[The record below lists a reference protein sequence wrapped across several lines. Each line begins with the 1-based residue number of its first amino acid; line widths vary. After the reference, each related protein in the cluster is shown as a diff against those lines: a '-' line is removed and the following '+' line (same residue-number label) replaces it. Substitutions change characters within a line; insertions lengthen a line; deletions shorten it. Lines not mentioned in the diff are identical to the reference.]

1 MGGTKMIRFAAINLN
16 GISIAYVMGIV
27 NAALAL
33 VVSFGVDLTAEQQG
47 YLAAIVNGL
56 LVLVVHVSHRVGE
69 ATASGASAAKSQSA
83 NEPMTVAAARRAVEL
98 HDSAQDAP
106 APAVATQED

>member
-1 MGGTKMIRFAAINLN
+1 MIRAAAINLN

-33 VVSFGVDLTAEQQG
+33 TVSFGVDLTAEQQG

-56 LVLVVHVSHRVGE
+56 LILVVHVSHRVGE
-69 ATASGASAAKSQSA
+69 ATASGSAAAKSQIA
-83 NEPMTVAAARRAVEL
+83 NEPVAVAAARRAVEI
-98 HDSAQDAP
+98 HDA
-106 APAVATQED
+106 AVADAVEPEPSSAVP

>member
-1 MGGTKMIRFAAINLN
+1 MIRVAAINLN

-33 VVSFGVDLTAEQQG
+33 TVSFGVDLTAEQQG

-56 LVLVVHVSHRVGE
+56 LILVVHVSHRVGE
-69 ATASGASAAKSQSA
+69 ATASGSAAAKSQIA
-83 NEPMTVAAARRAVEL
+83 NEPVAVAAARRAVEI
-98 HDSAQDAP
+98 HDA
-106 APAVATQED
+106 AVADAVEPEPPSTVA

>member
-1 MGGTKMIRFAAINLN
+1 MIRVAAINLN

-33 VVSFGVDLTAEQQG
+33 TVSFGVDLTAEQQG

-56 LVLVVHVSHRVGE
+56 LILVVHVSHRVGE
-69 ATASGASAAKSQSA
+69 ATASGSAAAKSQIA
-83 NEPMTVAAARRAVEL
+83 NEPVAVAAARRAVEI
-98 HDSAQDAP
+98 HDAAVADAVEP
-106 APAVATQED
+106 APSTTVA